1 LNASGVRSQAFA
13 LDLCNAA
20 SIDEV
25 VREAGRAFGGLDILV
40 NNAAATMR
48 KAAIDV
54 TAEEWDRVV
63 GANLRGTYF
72 ITTAFARL
80 LIGAG
85 RTGCIV
91 NIASAHGLVGAPE
104 RSVYGISKG
113 GVVQMTRMLAIE
125 WADKGIRVNAI
136 APGRLDTASPSR
148 AATASDAA
156 YMQAMLQRIPLHRLT
171 TAEEVAAAVEF
182 LASRQAASIT
192 GQVLVMDGGVTAA

>member
-1 LNASGVRSQAFA
+1 
-13 LDLCNAA
+13 
-20 SIDEV
+20 
-25 VREAGRAFGGLDILV
+25 
-40 NNAAATMR
+40 
-48 KAAIDV
+48 
-54 TAEEWDRVV
+54 
-63 GANLRGTYF
+63 
-72 ITTAFARL
+72 